1 MTLKKILYPLDLT
14 GENSTNAISGELHTI
29 GTDRYRCFAVN
40 YGYFYEDSVVLVD
53 RATNRRLV
61 EGKDADY
68 VCLYYNA
75 DISAVTKGKKRVC
88 GAILVHNLSVSTDIS
103 VGYQLV
109 GGHFANYSAMIEE
122 AIALLEL
129 DNRNVYWKD
138 VLDKPDLFEPAPHAH
153 DIGDVYGFEYITD
166 LLGALQNAILVGD
179 AAAQQL
185 VLNAVNKFY
194 ADLMAQ
200 LNKHLTDYNN
210 PHRTTAHQVGAYT
223 QEEIDRFLSNF
234 TKKINDLAPVFAGI
248 NDAIIALTERVG
260 AVEGGLSGM
269 LQQVTTNTKDI
280 TRIFTQ
286 IGNIQSV
293 NSDLGNRMAQAES
306 DIDALQNAMAA
317 NNLVDQQ
324 QAQLLGDHDN
334 RLDAL
339 ELFQTNTAKL
349 DATQSS
355 DISTLKA
362 SLKTLSDN
370 TSDVVHWPSVSNTIT
385 PFYSNLVNKI
395 PFIRGDGVMEIC
407 QYVDYHVPGDTSDYS
422 FRTHVQYNPSV
433 GGNELYCSGYVNT
446 QDTYIRS
453 DLRDK
458 TDVVEL
464 TGERAVEILEEIHA
478 ITYRLHGKGDVTAG
492 LPAQSVQRVFPEAVT
507 VAKNERGQERL
518 SIRSGAI
525 NALLLAGWRYQNSQ
539 LKAFSQEL
547 SEMKQLMNE
556 WKQKME
562 D

>member
-248 NDAIIALTERVG
+248 NDAIIALTERVD

-286 IGNIQSV
+286 IGNIQSS
-293 NSDLGNRMAQAES
+293 NSDLANRMAQAES

-324 QAQLLGDHDN
+324 QAQLLGNHDD

-355 DISTLKA
+355 DISSLKT

-370 TSDVVHWPSVSNTIT
+370 ASDVVHWPSVTRDVAKT
-385 PFYSNLVNKI
+385 WTNLAGKI
-395 PFIRGDGVMEIC
+395 PYIGGDGVLEIC
-407 QYVDYHVPGDTSDYS
+407 QYVDYHVPGDTSNYS
-422 FRTHVQYNPSV
+422 FRTQVQYNSSV

-458 TDVVEL
+458 TDVEEL

-492 LPAQSVQRVFPEAVT
+492 LPAQAVQRVFPEAVT

-525 NALLLAGWRYQNSQ
+525 NALLLAGWRYQNNQ

>member
-75 DISAVTKGKKRVC
+75 DISTVTKGKKRVC
-88 GAILVHNLSVSTDIS
+88 GAILVHNLAVSTDIS

-153 DIGDVYGFEYITD
+153 DIGDAYGFEYITD

-179 AAAQQL
+179 VAAQQL
-185 VLNAVNKFY
+185 VLDAVNKFY

-293 NSDLGNRMAQAES
+293 NSDLGNRMAQAEN
-306 DIDALQNAMAA
+306 DIDGLQNAMAA

-324 QAQLLGDHDN
+324 QAQLLGDHDD

-355 DISTLKA
+355 DISSLKT

-370 TSDVVHWPSVSNTIT
+370 ASDVVHWPSVTRDVAKT
-385 PFYSNLVNKI
+385 WTNLAGKI
-395 PFIRGDGVMEIC
+395 PYIGGDGVLEIC

-422 FRTHVQYNPSV
+422 FRTQVQYNSSV

-458 TDVVEL
+458 TDVEEL

-492 LPAQSVQRVFPEAVT
+492 LPAQAVQRVFPEAVT

-525 NALLLAGWRYQNSQ
+525 NALLLAGWRYQNNQ